1 MISKFLPL
9 ALKKLFDHIAP
20 SAFHNSADRHDPPKC
35 HPRTREAILRKI
47 LDWARD
53 PHNLQLLM
61 WIYGPAGAG
70 KSAIMQTLAGILEEL
85 GILGGSFFFFRGA
98 AQRNEKTHLIATLAY
113 QLSLSI
119 PNFQHYIAETID
131 RDPSIFSRTLAVQMK
146 ALVTDPMFAAA
157 RDDPHSNQ
165 WCYVMLVD
173 GLDECSPPESHKEI
187 ITLLS
192 ESTTSPFRF
201 IVAS

>member
-1 MISKFLPL
+1 FLPP

-53 PHNLQLLM
+53 PHNLRLLM

-70 KSAIMQTLAGILEEL
+70 KSAIMQTMAEILEEL

-113 QLSLSI
+113 QLTQKVPSLV
-119 PNFQHYIAETID
+119 PYISTAMD
-131 RDPSIFSRTLAVQMK
+131 NDPAIFTRTLETQMRT
-146 ALVTDPMFAAA
+146 LVIDPMSAAA
-157 RDDPHSNQ
+157 RDDPRSNV

-187 ITLLS
+187 ITLLNNHS
-192 ESTTSPFRF
+192 F
-201 IVAS
+201 V